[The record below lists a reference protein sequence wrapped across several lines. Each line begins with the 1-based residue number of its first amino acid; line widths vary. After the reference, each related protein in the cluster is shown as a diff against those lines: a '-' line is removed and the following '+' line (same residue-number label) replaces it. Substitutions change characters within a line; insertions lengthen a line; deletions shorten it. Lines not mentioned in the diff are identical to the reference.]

1 MKLTI
6 ILFAAMLLTI
16 HCGPGEPVE
25 YANACNPENNKK
37 YIEVSGIIDT
47 KGGVFC
53 SNTSGPLECGFK
65 LLQNPGDEKGISSDI
80 TVGSWSN
87 NVEKPESGFKREDV
101 KIRDNKGE
109 FVKLGEKV
117 KLTGEI
123 TAVADKTAQDGVV
136 CYLKVSTIDKQ

>member
-1 MKLTI
+1 MKLSI
-6 ILFAAMLLTI
+6 ALFTFAMLTI
-16 HCGPGEPVE
+16 HCGPGTPVE
-25 YANACNPENNKK
+25 YSSACNPENNKK
-37 YIEVSGIIDT
+37 YIEVSGILDT

-65 LLQNPGDEKGISSDI
+65 LLQNAGDEKGISSDI

-101 KIRDNKGE
+101 KIRDNNGE
-109 FVKLGEKV
+109 FVKLGERV

-123 TAVADKTAQDGVV
+123 TAVEDKTASDGKV
-136 CYLKVSTIDKQ
+136 CYLKVSKIER

>member
-1 MKLTI
+1 MKLFI
-6 ILFAAMLLTI
+6 ALFTFVLMTI
-16 HCGPGEPVE
+16 HCGSGTPVE
-25 YANACNPENNKK
+25 FANACKAENNKK
-37 YIEVSGIIDT
+37 YIEVSGVLET

-87 NVEKPESGFKREDV
+87 NVEKPESGFKREDI
-101 KIRDNKGE
+101 KIRDDKGE
-109 FVKLGEKV
+109 FVQLGEKV

-123 TAVADKTAQDGVV
+123 TAVEDPTATDGTV
-136 CYLKVSTIDKQ
+136 CYLKVSKIEK

>member
-1 MKLTI
+1 MKLSI
-6 ILFAAMLLTI
+6 ALFAFALLTI
-16 HCGPGEPVE
+16 HCGPGTPVE
-25 YANACNPENNKK
+25 YSNACNPENNKK
-37 YIEVSGIIDT
+37 YIEVSGILDT

-65 LLQNPGDEKGISSDI
+65 LLQNAGDDKGISSDI
-80 TVGSWSN
+80 TVGTWSN

-101 KIRDNKGE
+101 KIRDNNGE

-123 TAVADKTAQDGVV
+123 TAVEDKTASDGKV
-136 CYLKVSTIDKQ
+136 CYLKVSKIER

>member
-1 MKLTI
+1 MKLSI
-6 ILFAAMLLTI
+6 ALFAFAMLTI
-16 HCGPGEPVE
+16 HCGPGTPVE
-25 YANACNPENNKK
+25 YSNACNPENNRK
-37 YIEVSGIIDT
+37 YIEVSGILDT

-65 LLQNPGDEKGISSDI
+65 LLQNAGDDKGISSDI
-80 TVGSWSN
+80 TVGTWSN

-101 KIRDNKGE
+101 KIRDNNGE

-123 TAVADKTAQDGVV
+123 TAVEDKTASDGKV
-136 CYLKVSTIDKQ
+136 CYLKVSKIER

>member
-1 MKLTI
+1 MKLFITV
-6 ILFAAMLLTI
+6 FALALLTI
-16 HCGPGEPVE
+16 HCGDGTPVE
-25 YANACNPENNKK
+25 YADACNPENNKK
-37 YIEVSGIIDT
+37 YIQVSGFLDE
-47 KGGVFC
+47 KGGIFC

-65 LLQNPGDEKGISSDI
+65 LYNAPGDEKYISSDI

-87 NVEKPESGFKREDV
+87 NVEKPERNYSRDDI

-123 TAVADKTAQDGVV
+123 TAVADKTAKDGVV
-136 CYLKVSTIDKQ
+136 CYLKVGKIES

>member
-1 MKLTI
+1 MKLSI
-6 ILFAAMLLTI
+6 ALFAFAMLTI
-16 HCGPGEPVE
+16 HCGPGTPVE
-25 YANACNPENNKK
+25 YSNACNPENNKK
-37 YIEVSGIIDT
+37 YIEVSGILDT

-65 LLQNPGDEKGISSDI
+65 LLQNAGDDKGISSDI
-80 TVGSWSN
+80 TVGTWSN

-101 KIRDNKGE
+101 KIRDNNGE

-123 TAVADKTAQDGVV
+123 TAVEDKTASDGKV
-136 CYLKVSTIDKQ
+136 CYLKVSKIER

>member
-1 MKLTI
+1 MKLSI
-6 ILFAAMLLTI
+6 ALFAFALLTI
-16 HCGPGEPVE
+16 HCGPGTPVE
-25 YANACNPENNKK
+25 YSNACNPENNRK
-37 YIEVSGIIDT
+37 YIEVSGILDT

-65 LLQNPGDEKGISSDI
+65 LLQNAGDDKGISSDI
-80 TVGSWSN
+80 TVGTWSN

-101 KIRDNKGE
+101 KIRDNNGE

-123 TAVADKTAQDGVV
+123 TAVEDKTASDGKV
-136 CYLKVSTIDKQ
+136 CYLKVSKIER